1 MDRTRATGQAGRTD
15 YTDQAE
21 LAGQAKDD
29 ANAPES
35 PEKPTGFLGL
45 VERLGN
51 KLPEPFWLFVIL
63 SALVLLSFWVGNALG
78 MRATNPAD
86 GSTVEVTNLLSAE
99 GLQKMVSEA
108 VENFITFPPLG
119 VILIVM
125 LGIAVAE
132 HSGFLGAAMRGM
144 VGKVRHPMLLTF
156 TVALTAVTGSIAS
169 DAVYVIMIPLGA
181 AAFSALGRSPIVGA
195 MVAFAASSG
204 GFNASLLLNITDLL
218 LAGISTSAAAF
229 VDAAYEVSPLANYF
243 FVIPSAVVLALIITA
258 VTELFVDGR
267 ASQLVDHRHLDDA
280 AASFSTPEHIET
292 PDDEGLKLAPEE
304 KRGLAATGWTV
315 LAMLAAYFALL
326 FIPGSPFLGE
336 DNAALESVLIT
347 DIGVVIAVM
356 FFVTGTVYGLV
367 TRSITRGRDIFDF
380 MVKGVETLVPM
391 LVLSSPS
398 PSSWPTSSDLIWAS
412 GRLSRV
418 LRRSLTSTCPSRCCL
433 PASS

>member
-267 ASQLVDHRHLDDA
+267 ASQLVDHRHLDD
-280 AASFSTPEHIET
+280 
-292 PDDEGLKLAPEE
+292 EGLKLAPEE